1 MKKTAYIIVP
11 AVVRYDKRLPLGARL
26 LYGEIS
32 GLSNMHGFCF
42 ASNGYFAKAYGVTDI
57 TISNWI
63 SKLKQCEYINIT
75 YNPHRR
81 IFVPKLDEKKD
92 NTPDTSS

>member
-1 MKKTAYIIVP
+1 MKRTAYIIVP
-11 AVVRYDKRLPLGARL
+11 ADVRYDKRLPFGARL

-63 SKLKQCEYINIT
+63 SALKKYKYITIS

-81 IFVPKLDEKKD
+81 IFVPKANEKKD
-92 NTPDTSS
+92 NTQNTNT